1 MGLQQGSNTQQKTTP
16 NPQAPVGGS
25 IIDQHGKEITITEE
39 MIQQA
44 CEKLEQSR
52 KEPAKKD

>member
-1 MGLQQGSNTQQKTTP
+1 MSLQHSSTQPKTTP

-25 IIDQHGKEITITEE
+25 VIDQNGKEITITEE

-52 KEPAKKD
+52 KDPAKKD

>member
-1 MGLQQGSNTQQKTTP
+1 MSLQQSTTQPKTAP

-25 IIDQHGKEITITEE
+25 IIDQNGQEITITEE